1 MAEIDSGKIQR
12 IEYDLAEIYR
22 GVRTR
27 VSELISRASQ
37 ADLDRVAP
45 ATPEWSALGV
55 LAHMVGS
62 TSDVIE
68 GRLEGVASNE
78 WTQTQV
84 DLRSE
89 TPKEQL
95 LEEWERYSPQVEP
108 LIDSFPRRMQGMF
121 IVDATTH
128 EHDLRGALNAPGARD
143 SEAVAYSFD
152 QLSFGIGRQRGD
164 AGALKIIHEA
174 GERVVGEGEPTATL
188 HTSRFEIIRA
198 AVGRRSTA
206 QISSW
211 SWEGTALPESVV
223 IGMFAPTRS
232 TDLIE

>member
-1 MAEIDSGKIQR
+1 MTKNDSGKIER

-22 GVRTR
+22 GIRTR
-27 VSELISRASQ
+27 VTDLIASASRES
-37 ADLDRVAP
+37 LERVAP

-62 TSDVIE
+62 TADVIE
-68 GRLEGVASNE
+68 GRLEGVASDE
-78 WTQTQV
+78 WTQAQV
-84 DLRSE
+84 DLRS
-89 TPKEQL
+89 TASAEQL
-95 LEEWERYSPQVEP
+95 LEEWRRFSPQIEP

-128 EHDLRGALNAPGARD
+128 EQDLRGALNAPGARD
-143 SEAVAYSFD
+143 TDAVVYSFD

-174 GERVVGEGEPTATL
+174 GERVVGEGEATASLRAT
-188 HTSRFEIIRA
+188 RFEIIRA

-206 QISSW
+206 QIASW
-211 SWEGTALPESVV
+211 DWEGTALPESVV

-232 TDLIE
+232 TDLVE